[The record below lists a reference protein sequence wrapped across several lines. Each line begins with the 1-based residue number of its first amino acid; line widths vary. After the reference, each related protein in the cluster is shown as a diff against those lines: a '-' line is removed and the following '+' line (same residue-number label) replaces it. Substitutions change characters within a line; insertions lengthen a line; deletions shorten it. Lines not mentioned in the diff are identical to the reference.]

1 VKNKYFPAPVRKTA
15 VAALAVA
22 MLAGAC
28 SSSSHNG
35 SSSTTSPQGSSGS
48 ESGGGSGGLPAYHV
62 TAADKTAVVSYV
74 GGKAQAATGSPIEIG
89 FVNSNTG
96 PAAFPQFTEGVQ
108 AAVNYANAHLNGAQ
122 GHQIKLD
129 VCSIGSE
136 EDGQSCGTSM
146 INNTNIHVIIEGV
159 LVEGGDT
166 FFKVI
171 NNQKVVLQ
179 LSANSTADLFPY
191 SGVAK
196 PYVYDLNAGAVGG
209 YDAMLAYI
217 GTDVTPK
224 PTKILF
230 IADTA
235 PAAKA
240 GIETF
245 QGQLKQYNI
254 PTSAVYLLPGAG
266 AAQDAAQVQ
275 GGGGNTADV
284 WFMLTDLNTC
294 LNAMLYAKQAHLH
307 PLLAGAEC
315 VGKPMQAVNGAY
327 APDGLISSDYGLT
340 YWIPSENPIGEV
352 IDQQVDQVSPNDP
365 APDSIALG
373 FAQSLNL
380 FRALNSASD
389 VNSVQSIATALTS
402 MPSPILDNI
411 GSSSCG
417 NAPLFVTI
425 CGNQVGLIQAKGS
438 SWVRL
443 SPTAQLPAFTVW
455 QFKTS

>member
-1 VKNKYFPAPVRKTA
+1 MKNMHFPAPFRKIAVAATA
-15 VAALAVA
+15 VAL
-22 MLAGAC
+22 LAGAC
-28 SSSSHNG
+28 SSSSHSG
-35 SSSTTSPQGSSGS
+35 SPTTSSSPQGAL
-48 ESGGGSGGLPAYHV
+48 SGGGTGGLPAYNV
-62 TAADKTAVVSYV
+62 TAADQAAVLSYV
-74 GGKAQAATGSPIEIG
+74 GGKDQAATGSQIEIG

-122 GHQIKLD
+122 GHVIKLD

-136 EDGQSCGTSM
+136 EEGQSCGTSM

-191 SGVAK
+191 QGIAK
-196 PYVYDLNAGAVGG
+196 PYVYNLNAGAVGG

-224 PTKILF
+224 PKKILF
-230 IADTA
+230 IADSA

-254 PTSAVYLLPGAG
+254 PTAAVYLQPGAG

-275 GGGGNTADV
+275 GAGGSTSDV
-284 WFMLTDLNTC
+284 WFMLTDINTC
-294 LNAMLYAKQAHLH
+294 LNAMLYKKQANLH

-315 VGKPMQAVNGAY
+315 VGKPMQAIDGGY
-327 APDGLISSDYGLT
+327 APDGLISSDFGVSFWL
-340 YWIPSENPIGEV
+340 PSESPIEQV
-352 IDQQVDQVSPNDP
+352 VVQQVFLASPNDP

-373 FAQSLNL
+373 FEQSLNL
-380 FRALNSASD
+380 FRALNAASD
-389 VNSVQSIATALTS
+389 VTSVPAIAKAIST
-402 MPSPILDNI
+402 MPTPILDNI
-411 GSSSCG
+411 GSISCG

-425 CGNQVGLIQAKGS
+425 CGKQVGLIQSKGN

-443 SPTAQLPAFTVW
+443 SPTSSLPAFTVW

>member
-1 VKNKYFPAPVRKTA
+1 MKNKYFPASVRKAAVTA
-15 VAALAVA
+15 LSVA

-35 SSSTTSPQGSSGS
+35 SSSTTSSGGSSGS
-48 ESGGGSGGLPAYHV
+48 ASGGGQGGLPVYNV
-62 TAADKTAVVSYV
+62 TAADKAAVVSYV
-74 GGKAQAATGSPIEIG
+74 GGKDQAATGSQIEIG

-122 GHQIKLD
+122 GHVIKLD

-146 INNTNIHVIIEGV
+146 LNNTNIHVIIEGV

-196 PYVYDLNAGAVGG
+196 PYVYNLNAGAVGG

-224 PTKILF
+224 PKKILF

-240 GIETF
+240 GIQTF

-254 PTSAVYLLPGAG
+254 PTSAVYLTAGAG

-275 GGGGNTADV
+275 GAGGNSADV

-294 LNAMLYAKQAHLH
+294 LNAMLYKKQANLH

-315 VGKPMQAVNGAY
+315 VGKPMQAIDGGY
-327 APDGLISSDYGLT
+327 APDGLISSDFGITFWL
-340 YWIPSENPIGEV
+340 PSENPIGEV
-352 IDQQVDQVSPNDP
+352 VDQQVALVSPNDP

-373 FAQSLNL
+373 FEQSLNL
-380 FRALNSASD
+380 FRALNAASD
-389 VNSVQSIATALTS
+389 VTSVPAIATAIST
-402 MPSPILDNI
+402 MPTPILDNI
-411 GSSSCG
+411 GSISCG
-417 NAPLFVTI
+417 NSPLFVTI
-425 CGNQVGLIQAKGS
+425 CGNQVGLIQSKGS

-443 SPTAQLPAFTVW
+443 SPTSQLPAFTVW